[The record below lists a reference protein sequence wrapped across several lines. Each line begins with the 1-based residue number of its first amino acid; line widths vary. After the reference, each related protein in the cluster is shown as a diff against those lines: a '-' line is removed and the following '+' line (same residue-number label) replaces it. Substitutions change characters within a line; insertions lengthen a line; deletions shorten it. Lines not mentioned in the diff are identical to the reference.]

1 VLAESEALRTEQQTE
16 HDLEHDQRHRNPVRE
31 LRGEDRREHRD
42 HAHQHEG
49 ADILPHCVPFPLVQ
63 VIRGE
68 YQHSS

>member
-1 VLAESEALRTEQQTE
+1 VLAESEALRAEQQAE
-16 HDLEHDQRHRNPVRE
+16 HDLEHGQRHRNPVRE

-49 ADILPHCVPFPLVQ
+49 ADILLHLVPFPPVR
-63 VIRGE
+63 VISGE